1 MSTANIIILLSIVVA
16 VALGYKLKINIGL
29 FAIAFAF
36 LLGCFL
42 AGFSPSKVMNEW
54 PLKLFF
60 QMFTVTFFY
69 AFAQQN
75 GTLELIARNLVYSVR
90 RIPWL
95 IPIVIWI
102 VTAVLAGIGPGSV
115 AMLLCHATIIIKK
128 KKKKKN

>member
-95 IPIVIWI
+95 IPIVI
-102 VTAVLAGIGPGSV
+102 
-115 AMLLCHATIIIKK
+115 
-128 KKKKKN
+128 